1 MDKQLSH
8 EERVI
13 GAVKKALPAVVSI
26 IVSKDFE
33 TFKNEIRK
41 FPQGPIP
48 LDQYMNQKEILESV
62 PRTEDGRVKIGGG
75 SGFFIDP
82 SGLVMTNKHV
92 VMDADAEYMVMTA
105 SDDHF
110 SAKVLARDP
119 INDIAILKLEASG
132 SVFPIIEIGD
142 SNKIQ
147 LGQTVIA
154 IGTALG
160 DFQDTVSTGVVSG
173 LSRFI
178 TAITDTEGHSARL
191 HGLIQTDAAINPGNS
206 GGPLVDTDGRA
217 IGVNAAVVFG
227 AQNIGFAI
235 PINKAQR
242 DIEDVKK
249 FGRIKKPFLGVR
261 YVLVNANL
269 QNKMNLSVN
278 HGAMVLREN
287 IPLCPGCEPVV
298 PGSPAAKAGIKEGDV
313 ILTYNNIQISDKKG
327 LEEMLDQSK
336 IGEEITVKLLRNGG
350 EQDIKVVLEE
360 RK

>member
-75 SGFFIDP
+75 SGFFIAP